1 MSCHA
6 PIDDARLV
14 AYWACDL
21 EPADADA
28 AEEHLFGCEACTEA
42 SMRVARIAGALRG
55 QLPPVISRADFDAL
69 RAKGLTLVENAIP
82 PGVRTEVTFARHV
95 DLMIH
100 RLGGLAL
107 TGADRVQVIIRVAST
122 GDVMFDE
129 PFAPYDAERGEV
141 LVACQRHYAVFPR
154 DIEIEVRA
162 HRAGASPAST
172 VYDIPHVFHA

>member
-1 MSCHA
+1 MSCRT
-6 PIDDARLV
+6 PLDDARLV
-14 AYWACDL
+14 AYWAGDL
-21 EPADADA
+21 APADADA
-28 AEEHLFGCEACTEA
+28 VEEHLFGCDACTAA
-42 SMRVARIAGALRG
+42 STRVAQIAAALRG
-55 QLPPVISRADFDAL
+55 QLPPVISCADLDVL
-69 RAKGLTLVENAIP
+69 RGKGLTLVENAIP

-107 TGADRVQVIIRVAST
+107 TGADRVQVIIRVEST

-162 HRAGASPAST
+162 HRAGAPPAAT
-172 VYDIPHVFHA
+172 VYAIPHVFG